1 MMRPLKTTRSKHQSE
16 NKEKQKQKQKI
27 RWRPASTS
35 PLVLWTFLVFNLLWI
50 LLLEILSYRQR
61 HNGAIVYADAPNGFT
76 PSVNFAYL
84 YLPTIVAILY
94 SNVWSWVDLDIK
106 RLEPYFQMSTEQGAR
121 SEDSVDLHYPFE
133 FIAFAPIRALRRR
146 SVLCIAE
153 TA

>member
-1 MMRPLKTTRSKHQSE
+1 MIFPKPVCPKHQSE
-16 NKEKQKQKQKI
+16 NKGKQKI

-35 PLVLWTFLVFNLLWI
+35 PVVLWTFLVFNLLWI

-61 HNGAIVYADAPNGFT
+61 HNGAIVYADARNGFT
-76 PSVNFAYL
+76 PSINFVYV

-94 SNVWSWVDLDIK
+94 SNAWSWVDLDIK
-106 RLEPYFQMSTEQGAR
+106 RLEPYFQMSKEQGAR

-146 SVLCIAE
+146 LVLLITE
-153 TA
+153 ST